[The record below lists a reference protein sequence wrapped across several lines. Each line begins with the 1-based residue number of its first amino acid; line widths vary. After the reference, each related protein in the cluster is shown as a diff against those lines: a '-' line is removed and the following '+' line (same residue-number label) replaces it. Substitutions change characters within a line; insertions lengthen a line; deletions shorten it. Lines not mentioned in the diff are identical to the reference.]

1 MPVDKLSL
9 PAITR
14 RPRHT
19 PDWPD
24 VPPLLARILAGRGV
38 DDPAQL
44 DLALKRL
51 PHPSSFTGLRGA
63 VELLLQGRSDHWR
76 ICIVGDYDAD
86 GATATTLMVRGLEL
100 LGFPRPEFLVPDRF
114 EYGYGL
120 SPAIVELAQQQY
132 QPDLIITVDN
142 GIASVDGVAAAR
154 ARGIKV
160 LITDHH
166 LPGDTLPDADALV
179 NPRLPGCEDFPAA
192 NRPIIRALRL
202 PRQLAIT
209 GSENGLEPTLAH
221 LQEGLSA
228 ARPPLVLLRAP
239 ALRPPAYRELAANAL
254 PVCEKARAALIVHGG
269 PEVFRAIPG
278 ARGLHL
284 PWREANKLSA
294 RPVPEDVW
302 LGVSCHDRQEID
314 HATAI
319 GADYVTLGPVQPTES
334 HPGAPTLGWSV
345 FADLVSEAVLPVF
358 ALGGLSPGDL
368 REARQRGGQGI
379 AGIRFWWPQS

>member
-1 MPVDKLSL
+1 
-9 PAITR
+9 
-14 RPRHT
+14 
-19 PDWPD
+19 
-24 VPPLLARILAGRGV
+24 G
-38 DDPAQL
+38 
-44 DLALKRL
+44 
-51 PHPSSFTGLRGA
+51 
-63 VELLLQGRSDHWR
+63 
-76 ICIVGDYDAD
+76 
-86 GATATTLMVRGLEL
+86 
-100 LGFPRPEFLVPDRF
+100 
-114 EYGYGL
+114 
-120 SPAIVELAQQQY
+120 
-132 QPDLIITVDN
+132 
-142 GIASVDGVAAAR
+142 
-154 ARGIKV
+154 
-160 LITDHH
+160 
-166 LPGDTLPDADALV
+166 
-179 NPRLPGCEDFPAA
+179 
-192 NRPIIRALRL
+192 
-202 PRQLAIT
+202 
-209 GSENGLEPTLAH
+209 
-221 LQEGLSA
+221 
-228 ARPPLVLLRAP
+228 
-239 ALRPPAYRELAANAL
+239 
-254 PVCEKARAALIVHGG
+254 AALIVHGG